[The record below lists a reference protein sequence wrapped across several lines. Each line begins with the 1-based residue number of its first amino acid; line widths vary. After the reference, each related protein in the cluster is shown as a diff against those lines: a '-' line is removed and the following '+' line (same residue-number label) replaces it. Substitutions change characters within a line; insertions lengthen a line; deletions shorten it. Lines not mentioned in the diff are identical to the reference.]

1 MIANF
6 FFAEKLKELLK
17 KKFSKFIKKFK
28 QNEFYYFFAFRL
40 VGGFGVPFGLQN
52 VLPVLFSIKKTNYFF
67 ASILGF
73 VPIFF
78 IWNSLSKLTEYI
90 KMKKLRFY
98 CY

>member
-1 MIANF
+1 MDWNFNISIFNFFRGINTLCDSFNF
-6 FFAEKLKELLK
+6 FFAETVKELFK
-17 KKFSKFIKKFK
+17 KKFSKFIEKFK

-78 IWNSLSKLTEYI
+78 I
-90 KMKKLRFY
+90 
-98 CY
+98 